1 MTDATS
7 ISPPPLTPAQGVK
20 PSSRTGLYTLG
31 GLAAFSA
38 FFASFCGFY
47 SVQPIGSLPEGATA
61 VVWRAGGEP
70 IFNSADAL
78 CLERIGSVSLMCRG
92 MAIGQ
97 APTGRIIL
105 QLPYQSWAYS
115 LSIGGKEFDR

>member
-1 MTDATS
+1 MTDTAP
-7 ISPPPLTPAQGVK
+7 ISTPPLVPEEGAKQ
-20 PSSRTGLYTLG
+20 PSRTGLYVLG

-38 FFASFCGFY
+38 FFAIFCGFY

-78 CLERIGSVSLMCRG
+78 CLERMGGVSLMCRG
-92 MAIGQ
+92 MAMGQ
-97 APTGRIIL
+97 APTDRIIL
-105 QLPYQSWAYS
+105 RLPYQSWAYS
-115 LSIGGKEFDR
+115 LSTGGKQFDR